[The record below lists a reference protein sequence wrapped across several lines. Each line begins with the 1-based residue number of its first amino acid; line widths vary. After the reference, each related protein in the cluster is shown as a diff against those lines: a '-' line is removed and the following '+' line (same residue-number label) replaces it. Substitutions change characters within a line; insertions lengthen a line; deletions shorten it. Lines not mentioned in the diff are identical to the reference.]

1 MRLIESETLELKKST
16 SELKAGIVSLAA
28 MLNKHQRGVLWF
40 GIKND
45 GAVVGQ
51 NISEAS
57 LREVSRTIGDHI
69 EPKIYP
75 SVEKVTMDGK
85 PCIRVQV
92 EGKETPYYA
101 YGRAYS
107 RVGDEDRQLSARE
120 LENFILEKNR
130 DRLRWD
136 TEICP
141 QATPDDI
148 SSAKLKRFLKSCG
161 LKYDTVQ
168 NALTKLNLIKKHKL
182 LNAAVLCFAK
192 KPEKFFPNA
201 KLRCATF
208 GTADTTVTLDM
219 KDMTGDIFTLIE
231 KAEEYILEHINIGM
245 RVEGL
250 LRVDVPEIDR
260 EAFREAIINAFCHR
274 DYREYDSV
282 NIAVFKDR
290 LEIRNPGLLYGGLTI
305 SDIREKMV
313 SMRRNELLAELFQRS
328 HLIEKWG
335 RGIKLILAKEPATEF
350 EEVGTMLFVAR
361 FWRKEL
367 PKGLSYKAGVTSEET
382 PGKSSGKSSGKT
394 IDKILG
400 FLSGKPA
407 MTIPELAEAL
417 GMTSR
422 GVEKQIAKLRRH
434 GRLRRIGPA
443 RGGHWEVTKE

>member
-1 MRLIESETLELKKST
+1 MQLIESETLELKKST
-16 SELKAGIVSLAA
+16 SELKAGIVSLSA
-28 MLNKHQRGVLWF
+28 MLNKHQRGELWF

-45 GAVVGQ
+45 GTAVGQ

-107 RVGDEDRQLSARE
+107 RVGDEDRQLSAKE

-161 LKYDTVQ
+161 LKYDTLQ
-168 NALTKLNLIKKHKL
+168 NALDKLNLIKKHKIR
-182 LNAAVLCFAK
+182 NAAVICFGK
-192 KPEKFFPNA
+192 SPEKFFANA

-219 KDMTGDIFTLIE
+219 KDITGDVFTLIE

-313 SMRRNELLAELFQRS
+313 SMRRNELLADLFQRR

-350 EEVGTMLFVAR
+350 EEVGSMLFVAR
-361 FWRKEL
+361 FRR
-367 PKGLSYKAGVTSEET
+367 KGLQKGITDKVGVISEKT
-382 PGKSSGKSSGKT
+382 PGKMSGKT
-394 IDKILG
+394 SGKTSGKILDEIRRNQRI
-400 FLSGKPA
+400 
-407 MTIPELAEAL
+407 TIPELSAL
-417 GMTSR
+417 IEVTERTIERNIQTLQRIGC
-422 GVEKQIAKLRRH
+422 LRRV
-434 GRLRRIGPA
+434 GPA
-443 RGGHWEVTKE
+443 KGGHWEVIE